1 MAHRNNG
8 QPPVIRCDDL
18 NDDLI
23 LQTDQGDMTFSSIMQ
38 HVLDK
43 PFVEVKLV
51 SVLGQTITERV
62 QVEVTNYQ
70 DTPQAKKHLLA
81 SLQELRQMSIT
92 KISEAIGTPL
102 GHHHLA
108 NFFTTSEGQ
117 RVLKMAIGEE
127 TKGTSVTFADQPR
140 NNKRKHVA
148 GLKST
153 GLDEEEDEEASNDG
167 SVKAWTISDLAKEP
181 TPPPKSPKSPKRA
194 KRKTKTPDI
203 TSPRTRQQLKATSEF
218 PKLPKVVMNKEGDEG
233 HIIDGSFY
241 TVDQCKNRATGWLSF
256 DGALKNHLQR
266 ELGLDFTDPDEA
278 FKLFMSCFFYH
289 STQRRSRGRKL
300 VLPYYM
306 ADWMNQNT
314 SVTAAVTGVQR
325 QLYLMLER
333 DYYTNTDYYDSHQVV
348 FKQLR
353 EQRET
358 NRP

>member
-1 MAHRNNG
+1 
-8 QPPVIRCDDL
+8 
-18 NDDLI
+18 
-23 LQTDQGDMTFSSIMQ
+23 
-38 HVLDK
+38 
-43 PFVEVKLV
+43 
-51 SVLGQTITERV
+51 
-62 QVEVTNYQ
+62 
-70 DTPQAKKHLLA
+70 
-81 SLQELRQMSIT
+81 MSIT
-92 KISEAIGTPL
+92 KIGEAIGTPL

-153 GLDEEEDEEASNDG
+153 GLNKEEDEEASNDG

-181 TPPPKSPKSPKRA
+181 SQSPKSPKSPKRA
-194 KRKTKTPDI
+194 KRKTKTPDL
-203 TSPRTRQQLKATSEF
+203 TSPRTRQQLRATSEF

-266 ELGLDFTDPDEA
+266 ELGLDFTDPDET

-314 SVTAAVTGVQR
+314 SVTAAVTGVQHK
-325 QLYLMLER
+325 LYLMLER